1 MSVAFDLSS
10 LRLRLI
16 SVSPPSSSDAAVA
29 IIINLKFAASVLLIK
44 RVEREGDPW
53 SGQIAFPGGH
63 RSNADLTLLDT
74 AVREGREEVGIDLR
88 QHQFLGM
95 LPTMPTQ
102 TRRMEVTPFVF
113 NLTREVQLNPN
124 NEVAEA
130 FWAPLD
136 QLMKISPTKS
146 DVEADGKRLSV
157 ASYVYRDH
165 IIWGLT
171 LRILNLL
178 LGR

>member
-1 MSVAFDLSS
+1 VSVAFDLAS
-10 LRLRLI
+10 LRPRLI
-16 SVSPPSSSDAAVA
+16 SSSPPSSSDAAVA
-29 IIINLKFAASVLLIK
+29 IIINLESTASVLLIK

-63 RSNADLTLLDT
+63 RSNADRTLLDT
-74 AVREGREEVGIDLR
+74 AIRESREEVGIDLR

-95 LPTMPTQ
+95 LPTVPTH

-113 NLTREVQLNPN
+113 QLTREVQLNPN
-124 NEVAEA
+124 DEVAQP
-130 FWAPLD
+130 FWAPLS
-136 QLMKISPTKS
+136 QLIEISPTES
-146 DVEADGKRLSV
+146 EVEADGKRLSV
-157 ASYVYRDH
+157 ASYIYHGH

-178 LGR
+178 LDK

>member
-1 MSVAFDLSS
+1 VSIAFDPAS

-16 SVSPPSSSDAAVA
+16 SLSPPSSSDAAVA
-29 IIINLKFAASVLLIK
+29 IIIDVQSASVLLIK

-63 RSNADLTLLDT
+63 RSNADRTLLDT
-74 AVREGREEVGIDLR
+74 AIRESHEEVGIDLR

-95 LPTMPTQ
+95 LPTVPTH

-113 NLTREVQLNPN
+113 QLSREIRLNPN
-124 NEVAEA
+124 DEVAQA
-130 FWAPLD
+130 FWAFLS
-136 QLMKISPTKS
+136 QFIKITPTES
-146 DVEADGKRLSV
+146 EVRADGKRLSV
-157 ASYVYRDH
+157 VSYIYHGH

-178 LGR
+178 LDK